1 MKNEKKLLEISFY
14 TSVPKTTIIWG
25 TVPEIRSETDRIFC
39 HFRQFFYPPNNQE
52 NQNFKKMKKASRD
65 VIILHMCTK
74 NHNHMMFAS
83 WDMEYN
89 RQIFVISGHFCP
101 FTPLLTSQKKFG
113 INVKK
118 TWVYYPIT
126 NVYHKWWSYDVW
138 FLRYK
143 AWQTVILGHF
153 LPFDPPNNLKNQSF
167 EKTKKQHLKILLFYT
182 CIPQMMI
189 IWCLV
194 PEIWSTTDRI
204 YCHFGL
210 FFALLPT

>member
-83 WDMEYN
+83 WDRN
-89 RQIFVISGHFCP
+89 TTDNFLSFWAIFCP

-113 INVKK
+113 VNVKK
-118 TWVYYPIT
+118 TWIYYPIT

-167 EKTKKQHLKILLFYT
+167 EKTKKHLKILLFYT